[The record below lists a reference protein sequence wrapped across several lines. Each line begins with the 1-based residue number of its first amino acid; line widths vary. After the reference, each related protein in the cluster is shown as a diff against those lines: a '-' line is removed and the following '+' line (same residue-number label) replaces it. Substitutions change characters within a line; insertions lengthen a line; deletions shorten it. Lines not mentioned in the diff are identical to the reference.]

1 MSIQFKYITFVIFFT
16 FFSCNLVEK
25 DNLDFTSRGL
35 KPIYGESEQ
44 LQKVEVM
51 DSSMISSPGKI
62 VLKHP
67 YLYINDK
74 DKGIHIINN
83 KDPLNPVKEAFIS
96 IPLNRDLAVK
106 GNIIFADNNRDLIMF
121 KYISKDSIELL
132 QRKNDVFDRV
142 SALPADYFGYFECV
156 DESKGA
162 VVGWEEVELS
172 NPKCHSSW

>member
-1 MSIQFKYITFVIFFT
+1 MSIQFKYIAFVIFFT
-16 FFSCNLVEK
+16 LLACNLVEK
-25 DNLDFTSRGL
+25 DNVEFTSIGL
-35 KPIYGESEQ
+35 KPIYGESENLQNIQ
-44 LQKVEVM
+44 LM
-51 DSSMISSPGKI
+51 DSSIITSPGKI

-83 KDPLNPVKEAFIS
+83 TDPQNPVKEAFIN

-121 KYISKDSIELL
+121 KYIGKDSIQLL
-132 QRKNDVFDRV
+132 QRKEDVFDRV
-142 SALPADYFGYFECV
+142 SALPADYFGYFECI
-156 DESKGA
+156 DESLGA